1 MGKEKLTLSVD
12 KEVVKKAK
20 KLGINISEIT
30 ENILK
35 GYTSAEKPNGSPY
48 DAYHQLFE
56 AIIPLLKEF
65 GGQIKVGDAVE
76 TLEVEEG
83 DGKTHEQE
91 FAYNILLNADG
102 SFYLDTYDLRITDIK
117 KIDQQD
123 FFPPR
128 RILSNLVDVLAKS
141 KEATEERM
149 RQIMM
154 AKRIVDAMS
163 KTLIKR
169 PAAQSGEKG

>member
-12 KEVVKKAK
+12 KEVVEKAK

-35 GYTSAEKPNGSPY
+35 GYTSAEKPNGSIY
-48 DAYHQLFE
+48 YAYRQLFD
-56 AIIPLLKEF
+56 AITPLLKEF
-65 GGQIKVGDAVE
+65 GGQIKVGEGTELVE
-76 TLEVEEG
+76 VQDEK
-83 DGKTHEQE
+83 GKIYDQE
-91 FAYNILLNADG
+91 ITYDIFLAPDG
-102 SFYLDTYDLRITDIK
+102 SFYLDTYELRITDIE

-123 FFPPR
+123 FSSPEK
-128 RILSNLVDVLAKS
+128 ILSNLVDVLAKT
-141 KEATEERM
+141 KEANEEKM

-163 KTLIKR
+163 ETLIKR
-169 PAAQSGEKG
+169 PLAKKR

>member
-12 KEVVKKAK
+12 KEVVEKAK

-35 GYTSAEKPNGSPY
+35 GYTSAEKPNGSIY
-48 DAYHQLFE
+48 DAYRQLFS

-65 GGQIKVGDAVE
+65 GGQVKVGKGGELLQMQDE
-76 TLEVEEG
+76 KGIQHNDEITY
-83 DGKTHEQE
+83 D
-91 FAYNILLNADG
+91 ILLDASG
-102 SFYLDTYDLRITDIK
+102 SFYMDFFDNWITDIE
-117 KIDQQD
+117 KIDQRD
-123 FFPPR
+123 FLPPEK
-128 RILSNLVDVLAKS
+128 ILSNLVDVLAKS
-141 KEATEERM
+141 REASEEKM

-163 KTLIKR
+163 ETLIKR
-169 PAAQSGEKG
+169 PSAKSDEKG